1 MVPHSRKHTTI
12 LPGKFVRNFGHT
24 LIVAPHADDESLGC
38 GGLIALLSK
47 YRQPVHL
54 LLVSD
59 GTLSHPNSKEY
70 PAEKLRDLREYEFKK
85 AAAILGV
92 TGDQLIFTRY
102 KDRSV
107 PHEDSPGFQKAVDNI
122 DGILSQLRPASIF
135 VPWRRDPHP
144 DHRATW
150 QIFNK
155 ANRGGARLYEYPI
168 WLQQLGDEPD
178 LPTNEEVDV
187 LKIDISP
194 VLEIKQKAI
203 AAHQSQLTD
212 LISDDPA
219 GFRLSPD
226 MLDQFNVPYEM
237 FFTAKK

>member
-1 MVPHSRKHTTI
+1 VS
-12 LPGKFVRNFGHT
+12 L
-24 LIVAPHADDESLGC
+24 APHRYDESLVC
-38 GGLIALLSK
+38 GRVIALLSK

-54 LLVSD
+54 LLVSY
-59 GTLSHPNSKEY
+59 GTLSHPNSTEY
-70 PAEKLRDLREYEFKK
+70 LAEKLRDLRENEFKK

-92 TGDQLIFTRY
+92 KEEQLIFSRY

-107 PHEDSPGFQKAVDNI
+107 PHEGSLDFPKAVAHI
-122 DGILSQLRPASIF
+122 DETLSQLRPSSIF

-155 ANRGGARLYEYPI
+155 ANRDGARLYEYPI

-178 LPTNEEVDV
+178 LPTNEEVDL

-194 VLEIKQKAI
+194 VLEIKQEAI

-219 GFRLSPD
+219 GFQLSPD

>member
-12 LPGKFVRNFGHT
+12 LPGQFVQNFGRT

-38 GGLIALLSK
+38 GGVIALLSK

-54 LLVSD
+54 LLMS
-59 GTLSHPNSKEY
+59 GGPLSHPNSKEY

-92 TGDQLIFTRY
+92 TEDQLIFTRY

-107 PHEDSPGFQKAVDNI
+107 PHEDLPGFQKAVAHI
-122 DGILSQLRPASIF
+122 DETLSQLRPSSIF

-155 ANRGGARLYEYPI
+155 ANRDGARLYEYPI

-187 LKIDISP
+187 LKIDISA
-194 VLEIKQKAI
+194 VLEIKQEAI

-219 GFRLSPD
+219 GFQLSPD